1 MQKQTDS
8 MLTTKS
14 VIDDLAA
21 MDPEESKAI
30 LTEML
35 DSGMDANGKWHQ
47 PESWRGPHKQAPWKP
62 NPWKDLRPIDLNRS
76 KRISDILTISSLI
89 IGLLAIILL
98 VMYFAPQIDAWRW
111 SW

>member
-1 MQKQTDS
+1 MN

-14 VIDDLAA
+14 VIDDLEA

-47 PESWRGPHKQAPWKP
+47 PEGWLGPDKP
-62 NPWKDLRPIDLNRS
+62 NPWADLRPIDLNRS
-76 KRISDILTISSLI
+76 KRISDTLAIVSMIAGI
-89 IGLLAIILL
+89 LAIIAL
-98 VMYFAPQIDAWRW
+98 VLYFAPQIDAWTPLQ
-111 SW
+111 